1 VGDFVHLDSF
11 TPVAGDADGWLST
24 GHGAVIV
31 QPSGNLTIA
40 SAGRTRMPAVSLER
54 YCSNLNM
61 ISSALGKALLSRL
74 SAPAPAPVAVAGRE
88 EWRTPSVPGGCDG
101 R

>member
-1 VGDFVHLDSF
+1 VGDFVYLDSF
-11 TPVAGDADGWLST
+11 TPVTGDADGWLST

-40 SAGRTRMPAVSLER
+40 SAGRTWIPAVSLER

-61 ISSALGKALLSRL
+61 ISCALGTALLSRL
-74 SAPAPAPVAVAGRE
+74 STAAPVAVAGRKE
-88 EWRTPSVPGGCDG
+88 RRTPSVPGGCDG

>member
-1 VGDFVHLDSF
+1 MGDFVHLDSF

-40 SAGRTRMPAVSLER
+40 SAGRTRTSTVLFER

-61 ISSALGKALLSRL
+61 TSCTLGKALPCWL
-74 SAPAPAPVAVAGRE
+74 PAPAAVAGRE
-88 EWRTPSVPGGCDG
+88 ERRTPSVCWRCNG

>member
-11 TPVAGDADGWLST
+11 TPVTGDADGWLST

-40 SAGRTRMPAVSLER
+40 SAGRTRMPTVSLER
-54 YCSNLNM
+54 YGSNLNM
-61 ISSALGKALLSRL
+61 IGCALGTALLSRL
-74 SAPAPAPVAVAGRE
+74 SAPAPVAVAGRKE
-88 EWRTPSVPGGCDG
+88 RRTPSVPGGCDG

>member
-1 VGDFVHLDSF
+1 MGDFFHLDSF
-11 TPVAGDADGWLST
+11 TPVAGDSDGWLST

-61 ISSALGKALLSRL
+61 ISCALGKALLSRL
-74 SAPAPAPVAVAGRE
+74 SALAPVAVAGRE
-88 EWRTPSVPGGCDG
+88 EQRTPSVPGGCDG